1 MRIKEYSNGD
11 GYIVMRPQ
19 ANFDRVLPEF
29 QNHAGPAICEV
40 FMHPEQLFVPKL
52 SLATRADD
60 SLVSPPL
67 EDLSPVIPRPL
78 LKAAMLVGVHPKSEL
93 INP

>member
-1 MRIKEYSNGD
+1 MRTWT
-11 GYIVMRPQ
+11 V
-19 ANFDRVLPEF
+19 FDRFIPEF

-52 SLATRADD
+52 ALAAQADG

-67 EDLSPVIPRPL
+67 EDLSPVLPRPT
-78 LKAAMLVGVHPKSEL
+78 LKNAMLVGMHPKSEL
-93 INP
+93 IKP